1 MRYKY
6 QVEFEVD
13 IEAEN
18 EQEALNELNE
28 IILEQFDSSE
38 ELVIIKKERI
48 KPWLNKISDLLK
60 SKH

>member
-48 KPWLNKISDLLK
+48 KP
-60 SKH
+60 